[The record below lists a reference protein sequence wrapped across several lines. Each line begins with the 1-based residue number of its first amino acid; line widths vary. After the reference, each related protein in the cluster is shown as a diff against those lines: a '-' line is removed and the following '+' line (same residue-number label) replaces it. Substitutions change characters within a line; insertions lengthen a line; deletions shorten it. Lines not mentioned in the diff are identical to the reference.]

1 MGVSRSSKLR
11 RTAAERVVRQLV
23 GMPEYDGQS
32 WEYLIAYED
41 DIASSDSWAD
51 LLAGSV
57 TERMPRLY

>member
-1 MGVSRSSKLR
+1 MS
-11 RTAAERVVRQLV
+11 
-23 GMPEYDGQS
+23 EYDGQS
-32 WEYLIAYED
+32 WGYLIAYKD